1 VFLGAW
7 RSAKTIERAASEFDG
22 WIASGLHSTWED
34 LETGMK
40 TFRAHGGKRAILTN
54 VHTDI
59 HTELHTELHT
69 KLNTKLSGG
78 SPSSVHAGTISL
90 QCTPAEARER
100 LQRLESIGFDD
111 VMLIC
116 QDRSE
121 RHLGSVRAL
130 VP

>member
-1 VFLGAW
+1 
-7 RSAKTIERAASEFDG
+7 
-22 WIASGLHSTWED
+22 
-34 LETGMK
+34 MK
-40 TFRAHGGKRAILTN
+40 TFRAHGDKRAILTN

-59 HTELHTELHT
+59 HT
-69 KLNTKLSGG
+69 KLSGG
-78 SPSSVHAGTISL
+78 LSPHAGTISL

-100 LQRLESIGFDD
+100 LQRIEAIGFDD
-111 VMLIC
+111 VMLVC